1 MFYSDPVDMRKS
13 IDSLCVITLQQQEII
28 SYKERYTRLLE
39 EFKLEKSR
47 LYSSSSKKNVLQAGL
62 FDEPDIELDAELKDQ
77 LDDAIDIQVISEKN
91 ILLEDQSPPI
101 FLVKSSFM
109 ILVMRKKYVD
119 VDRHLSLLEKRSVS
133 KSNIYLQP

>member
-1 MFYSDPVDMRKS
+1 MRKS